1 MDGGGQQSEWKTGR
15 GNGGGK
21 EQEAQTAFK
30 NECFSVP
37 LLCSQVV
44 AVHM

>member
-1 MDGGGQQSEWKTGR
+1 MDGGGGSSKVNGR
-15 GNGGGK
+15 LGGEMGK

-30 NECFSVP
+30 NERFSVP
-37 LLCSQVV
+37 LLCSQVI

>member
-1 MDGGGQQSEWKTGR
+1 MNGRLGGEMGE
-15 GNGGGK
+15 K

-44 AVHM
+44 ALHM

>member
-1 MDGGGQQSEWKTGR
+1 MDGGGGEQQSEWKTGR
-15 GNGGGK
+15 GNGEK
-21 EQEAQTAFK
+21 QEAQTAFK
-30 NECFSVP
+30 DECFSVA

>member
-15 GNGGGK
+15 GNGEK